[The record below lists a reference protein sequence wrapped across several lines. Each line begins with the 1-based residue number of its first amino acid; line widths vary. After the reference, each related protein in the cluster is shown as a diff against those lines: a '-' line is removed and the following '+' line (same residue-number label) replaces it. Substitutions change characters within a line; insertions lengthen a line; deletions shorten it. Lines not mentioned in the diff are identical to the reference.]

1 MKKAAFGLIILVVAA
16 GFLLR
21 AVFPYYNAF
30 LMDGIV
36 KSIEYNSDTEEAEC
50 IMVDEKTGKIVEF
63 KATGKRWKI
72 VEVDNC
78 IQVKMYP
85 FLIPTKAGAYKMVA
99 LEKILNCEAMNK
111 ESQDQ
116 RQEKQ
121 LKSEEFQNQKQYNK
135 DQYKDEPEK
144 EVEGEAKDSLKET
157 VLESGQ
163 SVEI

>member
-1 MKKAAFGLIILVVAA
+1 MKKVALGLIILVIAA

-36 KSIEYNSDTEEAEC
+36 KSIDFNPATEEAEC
-50 IMVDEKTGKIVEF
+50 IMVDEETGKIVEF

-72 VEVDNC
+72 VEVNNC

-85 FLIPTKAGAYKMVA
+85 VMIPTKAGSYKMVA
-99 LEKILNCEAMNK
+99 IEKILDCDEMRKENK
-111 ESQDQ
+111 EELEAGSQSEDHQNHQERHEGDQ
-116 RQEKQ
+116 PQEENNNERK
-121 LKSEEFQNQKQYNK
+121 NN
-135 DQYKDEPEK
+135 D
-144 EVEGEAKDSLKET
+144 ALKEK
-157 VLESGQ
+157 VLESGE